1 MKSTGNRSKQ
11 TTKKSTQ
18 KTKPREIDRLKKAI
32 DWCLNDSSFDDVKV
46 HGNTKWTAKFLII
59 LAVLTAWGTEPRM
72 TDSFAEASR
81 LSINLYGVIAI
92 NTYQGMMRAFVAYTG
107 QLLPIVWLRL
117 QTQIEKASPES
128 FRIGRWLALAVDG
141 SRFTTPRT
149 KSNERA
155 FAAKSYGKGKQAKS
169 REKWK
174 NKKKR
179 SKKLSAPVKPQI
191 WLTLVWHMGTK
202 LPWCWKSGAS
212 NSSERSHLV
221 EMMRS
226 IVFPENTLFCGDAGF
241 TGYEFWSAIIESGN
255 HFLVR
260 VGGNVKLLKNLGHC
274 RNHEGLVYLWPNAA
288 ARRKQP
294 PILLRLIEVKNEH
307 GTMYLVTSV
316 LNRRELSDSMFK
328 RLYPLRW
335 GIEIQFRSFKQTFGL
350 GKLRSRKSDHAIVE
364 LDWSI
369 VALTMVELLAVKEQ
383 SKFEIPPEHSSVSE
397 ALRAVRHAMRH
408 WYERTDGAASL
419 NGRLAGATKDEYE
432 RSTRKAARYKPNFK
446 DKPTN
451 GKPIVTAATSKQKR
465 AYNALQTAA

>member
-1 MKSTGNRSKQ
+1 MNSTGSSSKQ
-11 TTKKSTQ
+11 TTRKSPP
-18 KTKPREIDRLKKAI
+18 KPREIDRLKRAI
-32 DWCLNDSSFDDVKV
+32 DWCLNDSSFNDMKV
-46 HGNTKWTAKFLII
+46 HGNAKWTAKYLII

-72 TDSFAEASR
+72 TDCFAEASR
-81 LSINLYGVIAI
+81 LSIKLYGTIAI
-92 NTYQGMMRAFVAYTG
+92 QTYQGMMRALATYTG

-117 QTQIEKASPES
+117 QAQIEKASPEN
-128 FRIGRWLALAVDG
+128 FRIGRWLPLAVDG

-155 FAAKSYGKGKQAKS
+155 FAAKNYGKGKQAKS
-169 REKWK
+169 RVKWK

-191 WLTLVWHMGTK
+191 WLTLVWHMGSK
-202 LPWCWKSGAS
+202 LPWCWKSGPS
-212 NSSERSHLV
+212 NSSERSHLD
-221 EMMRS
+221 EMIRS

-241 TGYEFWSAIIESGN
+241 TGYEFWSAILKSGN

-274 RNHEGLVYLWPNAA
+274 RSGNGLVYLWPDSA

-294 PILLRLIEVKNEH
+294 PILLRLIEVTNEH

-335 GIEIQFRSFKQTFGL
+335 GIEVQFRALKQTFGL
-350 GKLRSRKSDHAIVE
+350 GKLRSRNSDHASVE

-369 VALTMVELLAVKEQ
+369 VALTMVELLALKEQ
-383 SKFEIPPEHSSVSE
+383 TPYEIPPEHSSVSE

-408 WYERTDGAASL
+408 WFERNTDETSL
-419 NGRLAGATKDEYE
+419 NARLADATKDEYQ
-432 RSTRKAARYKPNFK
+432 RSTRKEARYKPNFK

-451 GKPIVTAATSKQKR
+451 GKPIVKVASAKQKK
-465 AYNALQTAA
+465 AYYALQNAA